1 MSKLLLVKNLS
12 NIIDD
17 KWQIR
22 ARINKKGK
30 IVTHAKGQ
38 LFKIDLIDDQDNSTM
53 IEGTFYTEETT
64 YFYTQLEE
72 GRTYLISDAVI
83 DVANKKFTSI
93 KHDYRLIFKMHT

>member
-1 MSKLLLVKNLS
+1 MLVKDLTNKIAD
-12 NIIDD
+12 N
-17 KWQIR
+17 WQIR

-64 YFYTQLEE
+64 
-72 GRTYLISDAVI
+72 
-83 DVANKKFTSI
+83 
-93 KHDYRLIFKMHT
+93 